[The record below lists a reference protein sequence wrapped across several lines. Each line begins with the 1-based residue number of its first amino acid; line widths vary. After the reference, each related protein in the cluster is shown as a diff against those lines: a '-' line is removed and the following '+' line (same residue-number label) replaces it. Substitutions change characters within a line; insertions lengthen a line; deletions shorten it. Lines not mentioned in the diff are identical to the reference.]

1 MPLDVVTID
10 ARDIIQVALPNTNT
24 GPELMKNL
32 SKENLHLSENSGG
45 NANVGYDEARMD
57 AIDAKSR
64 KRRTL
69 SVDERAYYK
78 AHAVHV

>member
-1 MPLDVVTID
+1 
-10 ARDIIQVALPNTNT
+10 
-24 GPELMKNL
+24 MKNL

-57 AIDAKSR
+57 AIGAKSR

-69 SVDERAYYK
+69 SV
-78 AHAVHV
+78 